1 MKKLVSVLFA
11 LMLVA
16 FSVVPAFA
24 VSSPQAST
32 YKYVVNVVPSEGG
45 DGAYEFVTEID
56 QDGKQHVQITPVE
69 NEGYIFDHW
78 VIDGP
83 YSTDNNLTDSTM
95 NIIITGDVQVTPYYV
110 KKTDSSST
118 DSSAS
123 TSSTSS
129 TSATSATVKKDTNST
144 SPQTGSNDAIAYT
157 IAILATAACAVAVLK
172 LVKSK

>member
-95 NIIITGDVQVTPYYV
+95 NIVITGDVQVTPYYS

-118 DSSAS
+118 DSSA
-123 TSSTSS
+123 STSS

-144 SPQTGSNDAIAYT
+144 SPQTGSNDAVAYT

>member
-95 NIIITGDVQVTPYYV
+95 NIVITGDVQITPYYS

-118 DSSAS
+118 DSSA
-123 TSSTSS
+123 STSS

-144 SPQTGSNDAIAYT
+144 SPQTGSNDAVAYT